1 MKLIVALFACLLG
14 ALFTKTAQAYNS
26 STGQVFAFVD
36 QSCAIITA
44 TIPSDGHRLTCW
56 GRNNENRTMTNLP
69 APWLTRPEPVVGGH
83 GAVMAGGHVANSCYL
98 KDNNLYCLGEN
109 YAAQLLRP
117 DPLFTTT
124 TPITIVSDVVSF
136 SFGAGHACAIRTSG
150 ALECWGNNA
159 YGQVGNGGYS
169 YGVYPQHTVFTNGV
183 TAVAAGNDHT
193 CAIHNGALYCW
204 GDNTFGQLGVPAPPI
219 INTPNP
225 VPDMDSGVTAVVASG
240 STTCAIKANTL
251 YCWGENKQNAYL
263 GVGNPGHKTTPEFV
277 AGHVSGVA
285 KSPQGGCLIATQPNI
300 HLRCWGLNTHG
311 NVGNGSFGTPVT
323 TPVNVV
329 GWPAWDTPVA
339 IAHGHDHALARG
351 SSGCLY
357 AWGYN
362 NHGQLGDGN
371 AGNLRQ
377 LTPTLVSHSCVG
389 HFEKVSPG
397 NNATNQPINPT
408 LAWTIP
414 PTGSVDHYRYIIT
427 SAAGLNIPFT
437 NIGLVNSFSLSG
449 LAPNTL
455 HRWQIRACA
464 DPDCYV
470 FMDADN
476 FTRWDFTTANIPG
489 SFDKLT
495 PSHNAVLTAPPSALT
510 WGGASGVDHY
520 RICVDF
526 AHNPPCTPN
535 TPVSRTTSID
545 SSDLP
550 LGLAHGNVYRWQ
562 VRACAEPS
570 CSVFRD
576 AGPIVDGPN
585 RIFSIEPMP
594 FTKQSPSNGATD
606 QPATLTLRWASSSG
620 THHYRY
626 CLLFEAGTS
635 CPDFPPHHA
644 VPVTETTIS
653 GLLPSQTYRWQVR
666 ACADPDCTLYRDAD
680 GGAVHTFQVINRP
693 GDFRKVEPYN
703 GEMHQPL
710 AVTLTWESA
719 AAPLDHYRYCI
730 ATAAGCVPTITVGNA
745 TLVAVSGLVPNTTYY
760 WQVRACADPGCTVFK
775 DANGS
780 GGHFSFTTAQ
790 LPGPFSKSSP
800 IHNAPAQPVTVTLIW
815 RPAAYVDHYRY
826 CVSTAP
832 GCTPLTSVGTA
843 TSTIFTGIPGQSYYW
858 QVRACSEAACSAFR
872 DADIGAWRFTI
883 ATTPTVFTKSLP
895 APGATNQPLTLNLSW
910 WYPEPHTAN
919 VHHFRYC
926 ISSTPGCV
934 PTIPVGLA
942 NTVFVSGLSPATTYR
957 WQVRACADALCSVF
971 VDADNGGHWPFTTID
986 LPAVPAKLSPPD
998 ASGGHG
1004 RNVTLAWHVPGSPS
1018 AVRLCYDDQING
1030 GCDGAWIDVTGR
1042 SSYALTSLAE
1052 NTTYEWQVRACADA
1066 LCNIFSDADGGS
1078 YHRFST
1084 VPTPPDPTKRA
1095 PFDGDVVTD
1104 VQAWLTWEIT
1114 GGVVNHY
1121 RYCFAEAPSS
1131 CDPSFILRSDM
1142 TATLGGPF
1150 NRGATY
1156 TWQVRACADPGCT
1169 IYADA
1174 DRGTS
1179 WSFLVAADGFSKL
1192 QPLNYSAITTTVVE
1206 LAWQSADGAERYEYC
1221 VVPRGIPCASW
1232 ASTTGTSATISLARG
1247 ITYTWQV
1254 RACTGSTCNDA
1265 NEGEAWEFTIL
1276 SPLEVIASAQKILL
1290 STTPRYY
1297 QDVLYAIR
1305 IATIGE
1311 GFVFTLTEQV
1321 PPSATLNVSAV
1332 EATTPITY
1340 IGLIGGA
1347 PSWLVAIPAN
1357 ALTQITV
1364 PVRYQPQHI
1373 GQVVAGRIVT
1383 NTVLLSDG
1391 LTTTACAISHA
1402 VHPHRAFM
1410 PMVGAYCDGRP
1421 MPPDDYEGQDG
1432 AGDLDGV
1439 ALNRGTVISR
1449 TLHDASDVDRFV
1461 FTATLAAGEVM
1472 TLSVRVSSA
1481 AYDQRVTIYRRLVD
1495 GAPDSRVEREF
1506 RLAHGHA
1513 EVQVV
1518 IRNDDAYRRTV
1529 VYQLVVDGRDIR
1541 PQYCR
1546 TTYTVRLD

>member
-1 MKLIVALFACLLG
+1 MRLIFALFACLLG

-36 QSCAIITA
+36 RSCAIITA
-44 TIPSDGHRLTCW
+44 TIPSSGHRLTCW
-56 GRNNENRTMTNLP
+56 GLNDDDKNLTMTNLP
-69 APWLTRPEPVVGGH
+69 ASRLTRPEPVAGGH
-83 GAVMAGGHVANSCYL
+83 GAVMAGGHHVNSCYL

-109 YAAQLLRP
+109 HAAQLLNP
-117 DPLFTTT
+117 DPLFRTI
-124 TPITIVSDVVSF
+124 TPVLVISDVVSF
-136 SFGAGHACAIRTSG
+136 SFGAQHACAIRTSG
-150 ALECWGNNA
+150 ALQCWGSNF

-169 YGVYPQHTVFTNGV
+169 YGVYPQHTVFADSV

-193 CAIHNGALYCW
+193 CAIRNGALYCW
-204 GDNTFGQLGVPAPPI
+204 GDNTFGQLGVPAPPL

-225 VPDMDSGVTAVVASG
+225 VPYMNSDVTAVVASG
-240 STTCAIKANTL
+240 STTCAIRDNTL

-263 GVGNPGHKTTPEFV
+263 GVGNLGHRTAPEFV
-277 AGHVSGVA
+277 AAHVSGVA
-285 KSPQGGCLIATQPNI
+285 KSPEGGCLIATWPNI
-300 HLRCWGLNTHG
+300 HLRCWGLNSQG
-311 NVGNGSFGTPVT
+311 NVGNGRFGTPVT
-323 TPVNVV
+323 TPVSVV
-329 GWPAWDTPVA
+329 LPYGDTPVA
-339 IAHGHDHALARG
+339 IAHGHNHALARG
-351 SSGCLY
+351 RSGCLY

-362 NHGQLGDGN
+362 NYGQLGDGN
-371 AGNLRQ
+371 AGSNLRQ
-377 LTPTLVSHSCVG
+377 LTPTLVSRSCVG
-389 HFEKVSPG
+389 HFEKISPQRD
-397 NNATNQPINPT
+397 ATNQPINPT
-408 LAWTIP
+408 LAWTTP
-414 PTGSVDHYRYIIT
+414 LTGSVDHYRYIIT
-427 SAAGLNIPFT
+427 SAAGLNVPPT

-470 FMDADN
+470 FMGADN
-476 FTRWDFTTANIPG
+476 FTRWDFTTANVPG
-489 SFDKLT
+489 FFDKIT
-495 PSHNAVLTAPPSALT
+495 PTHNAVLTDPPSALT

-535 TPVSRTTSID
+535 TPIGRVTSIV

-576 AGPIVDGPN
+576 AGPIADGPN
-585 RIFSIEPMP
+585 WIFSVEPMP
-594 FTKQSPSNGATD
+594 FTKQSPANGATD
-606 QPATLTLRWASSSG
+606 QPAALTLRWSSSGG

-626 CLLFEAGTS
+626 CIATTSGCTPGTS
-635 CPDFPPHHA
+635 VGPSTS
-644 VPVTETTIS
+644 VTVSDLLSGTT
-653 GLLPSQTYRWQVR
+653 YYWQVR
-666 ACADPDCTLYRDAD
+666 ACANRGCTLHRDAD
-680 GGAVHTFQVINRP
+680 GGAVHTFSVINPP
-693 GDFRKVEPYN
+693 GDFRKVEPPN
-703 GEMHQPL
+703 GAMHQPL

-719 AAPLDHYRYCI
+719 SAPLDHYRYCI
-730 ATAAGCVPTITVGNA
+730 ATAAGCVPTITVENA
-745 TLVAVSGLVPNTTYY
+745 TLVAVSGLAPDTTYY
-760 WQVRACADPGCTVFK
+760 WQVRACADPGCTVFN

-800 IHNAPAQPVTVTLIW
+800 IPNAPAQPLTVTLIW
-815 RPAAYVDHYRY
+815 QPATYAHHYRY
-826 CVSTAP
+826 CVSAAP
-832 GCTPLTSVGTA
+832 GCTPLTSVGAA
-843 TSTIFTGIPGQSYYW
+843 TNTIFIGIPGQSYYW

-895 APGATNQPLTLNLSW
+895 APGATNQPLALTLGWSTGQ
-910 WYPEPHTAN
+910 HTAN

-942 NTVFVSGLSPATTYR
+942 DAVFVSGLSPATTYR

-971 VDADNGGHWPFTTID
+971 VDAGGGHWPFTTID

-998 ASGGHG
+998 ASGNHG

-1018 AVRLCYDDQING
+1018 VVQLCYDDQING
-1030 GCDGAWIDVTGR
+1030 RCDGAWIDVTG
-1042 SSYALTSLAE
+1042 SANYVLTSLAE
-1052 NTTYEWQVRACADA
+1052 NARYEWQVRACADA
-1066 LCNIFSDADGGS
+1066 LCNVFSDADGGS
-1078 YHRFST
+1078 YHHFST
-1084 VPTPPDPTKRA
+1084 APTPPDFTKRA

-1150 NRGATY
+1150 HRGITY
-1156 TWQVRACADPGCT
+1156 TWQVRACADPECT

-1174 DRGTS
+1174 DGGRS
-1179 WSFLVAADGFSKL
+1179 WSFLVAVDGFSKL
-1192 QPLNYSAITTTVVE
+1192 RPLNYSAITTTVVE

-1221 VVPRGIPCASW
+1221 VVPRGMLCASW

-1254 RACTGSTCNDA
+1254 RACTGSACSDA
-1265 NEGEAWEFTIL
+1265 NEGESWEFTIL
-1276 SPLEVIASAQKILL
+1276 SPLEVIANAQKILL
-1290 STTPRYY
+1290 SATPRYN
-1297 QDVLYAIR
+1297 QDALYAIR
-1305 IATIGE
+1305 IVNTIGE
-1311 GFVFTLTEQV
+1311 GFVFTLTEQL
-1321 PPSATLNVSAV
+1321 PPSATLSVSAV
-1332 EATTPITY
+1332 EATAPITY

-1364 PVRYQPQHI
+1364 PVRYQPQHV
-1373 GQVVAGRIVT
+1373 GQVVAGRVVT

-1402 VHPHRAFM
+1402 VHPHRAFI

-1439 ALNRGTVISR
+1439 TLNRGAVISR

-1461 FTATLAAGEVM
+1461 FTTTLAPGEFIR
-1472 TLSVRVSSA
+1472 LSVRVSSA
-1481 AYDQRVTIYRRLVD
+1481 AYNQQVTIYRRLVD
-1495 GAPDSRVEREF
+1495 GVTDSRVEREF
-1506 RLAHGHA
+1506 RMEHGHG